1 MNAEWAE
8 IKARK
13 RDARR
18 ALAALPLRVKLQKL
32 DAMRER
38 LDQLRERVIQLDTG
52 AQQGNFELERG
63 EAKAGAQSLKGGGR
77 FQSSLRQHRV
87 HRVVRRDRRY
97 DALAHARDRRHEQT
111 LVLGGPARMRRHHV
125 IATCGASYCPVPDT
139 PSGLSAPSIR
149 RRSR

>member
-38 LDQLRERVIQLDTG
+38 LDQLRRFKP
-52 AQQGNFELERG
+52 AQ
-63 EAKAGAQSLKGGGR
+63 KTAGSGK
-77 FQSSLRQHRV
+77 
-87 HRVVRRDRRY
+87 VV
-97 DALAHARDRRHEQT
+97 
-111 LVLGGPARMRRHHV
+111 
-125 IATCGASYCPVPDT
+125 
-139 PSGLSAPSIR
+139 
-149 RRSR
+149 